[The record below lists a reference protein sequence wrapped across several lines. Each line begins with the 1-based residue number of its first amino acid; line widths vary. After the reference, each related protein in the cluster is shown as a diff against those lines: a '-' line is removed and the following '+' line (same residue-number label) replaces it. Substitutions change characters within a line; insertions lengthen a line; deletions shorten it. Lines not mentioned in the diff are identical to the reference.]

1 MRLPPLTLPASVL
14 HECCTIL
21 QDLRVRDI
29 SQDRTHVDV
38 EKTYKFEPIGH
49 GSANVIV
56 KIA

>member
-1 MRLPPLTLPASVL
+1 ML

-21 QDLRVRDI
+21 QDLRVTKI
-29 SQDRTHVDV
+29 GQDETYGDF

-49 GSANVIV
+49 GSADVIV